1 MKRITAL
8 IFVLLITLLCACE
21 ITGTDNSTDTNT
33 SFTMDNLESYDNESL
48 FIPPA
53 ETSGSTIPEA
63 STDVNEDISKSHN
76 TEQTGGFMIKDK
88 KYSYEGND
96 LVILDVENQTDKNYT
111 ITINGSYLDKEGNVL
126 KTETQ
131 TFEGFCAGLQNY
143 FLFQPKI
150 VFDKFTYTVE
160 MSGYKEECLMSYF
173 KLLDAKLTLKYSS
186 ANYINGDTK
195 MYPTIFASLHEYNS
209 HSEMLVLYKNVI
221 VIDQYDQIYTIQ
233 YRYNTIQSKNEAQGW
248 ADYKLYYELTD
259 GEITWPDELEG
270 DVKILL
276 SVIKIDFF
284 TGME

>member
-21 ITGTDNSTDTNT
+21 IKGTDNSADINT
-33 SFTMDNLESYDNESL
+33 SYTMDDLESYDNESL
-48 FIPPA
+48 FIPPT
-53 ETSGSTIPEA
+53 ETSDNV
-63 STDVNEDISKSHN
+63 STDVNEDASDPDK
-76 TEQTGGFMIKDK
+76 TEQADGFMIKNK
-88 KYSYEGND
+88 KYSYEGTD
-96 LVILDVENQTDKNYT
+96 LVILDVKNQTDKNYT
-111 ITINGSYLDKEGNVL
+111 LTINGSYLDKDGNVI

-131 TFEGFCAGLQNY
+131 TFEGFCAGMQNY

-150 VFDKFTYTVE
+150 TFDKFTYTVE
-160 MSGYKEECLMSYF
+160 MIEYKEECLMSYF

-186 ANYINGDTK
+186 ANFINGDTK

-221 VIDQYDQIYTIQ
+221 VIDQHDQIYTIQ
-233 YRYNTIQSKNEAQGW
+233 YRYNTIQAQNETQGW
-248 ADYKLYYELTD
+248 DDYELYYELTD

>member
-8 IFVLLITLLCACE
+8 IIVLSLSLLCACE
-21 ITGTDNSTDTNT
+21 MNNNAGENEESSGYTKDDLG
-33 SFTMDNLESYDNESL
+33 SYDNESL

-53 ETSGSTIPEA
+53 ETSGSTTPEA
-63 STDVNEDISKSHN
+63 STDVNEDISAPDN
-76 TEQTGGFMIKDK
+76 TEPTGGFMIKDK
-88 KYSYEGND
+88 KYSYEGTD

-111 ITINGSYLDKEGNVL
+111 ITINGSYLDKDGNVI

-131 TFEGFCAGLQNY
+131 TFEGFCAGMQNY

-150 VFDKFTYTVE
+150 TFDIFTYTVE
-160 MSGYKEECLMSYF
+160 MVEYKEECLMSYF

-186 ANYINGDTK
+186 ANFINGDRNL
-195 MYPTIFASLHEYNS
+195 YPTIFASLHEYNS

-221 VIDQYDQIYTIQ
+221 VIDQYDRIYTIQ
-233 YRYNTIQSKNEAQGW
+233 YRFNTIAPQNETQGW
-248 ADYKLYYELTD
+248 ADYELYYELTD

>member
-21 ITGTDNSTDTNT
+21 IKGTDNSTDINT
-33 SFTMDNLESYDNESL
+33 SYTMDDLDDYDNESL
-48 FIPPA
+48 FIPPT
-53 ETSGSTIPEA
+53 ETSDNA
-63 STDVNEDISKSHN
+63 STDVNEDTSDPGK
-76 TEQTGGFMIKDK
+76 TEQADGFMIKDK
-88 KYSYEGND
+88 KYSYEGTD
-96 LVILDVENQTDKNYT
+96 LVILDVKNQTDKNYT
-111 ITINGSYLDKEGNVL
+111 LTINGSYLDKDGNVI

-150 VFDKFTYTVE
+150 TFDKFTYTVE
-160 MSGYKEECLMSYF
+160 MVEYKEECLMSYF

-186 ANYINGDTK
+186 ANFINGDRNL
-195 MYPTIFASLHEYNS
+195 YPTIFASLHEYNS
-209 HSEMLVLYKNVI
+209 HSKMLVLYKNVI
-221 VIDQYDQIYTIQ
+221 VIDQYDRIYTIQ
-233 YRYNTIQSKNEAQGW
+233 YRYNTIQAQNETQGW
-248 ADYKLYYELTD
+248 DDYELYYELTD

>member
-21 ITGTDNSTDTNT
+21 IKGTDNSADINT
-33 SFTMDNLESYDNESL
+33 SYTMDDLDDYDNESL
-48 FIPPA
+48 FIPPT
-53 ETSGSTIPEA
+53 ETSDNA
-63 STDVNEDISKSHN
+63 STDVNEDTSDPGK
-76 TEQTGGFMIKDK
+76 TEQADGFMIKDK
-88 KYSYEGND
+88 KYSYEGTD
-96 LVILDVENQTDKNYT
+96 LVILDVKNQTDKNYT
-111 ITINGSYLDKEGNVL
+111 LTINGSYLDKDGNVI

-131 TFEGFCAGLQNY
+131 TFEGFCAGMQNY

-150 VFDKFTYTVE
+150 TFDKFTYTVE
-160 MSGYKEECLMSYF
+160 MIEYKEECLMSYF

-186 ANYINGDTK
+186 ANFINGDTK

-221 VIDQYDQIYTIQ
+221 VIDQHDQIYTIQ
-233 YRYNTIQSKNEAQGW
+233 YRYNTIQAQNETQGW
-248 ADYKLYYELTD
+248 DDYELYYELTD